1 MDRQEALRR
10 YFGHDSFRPGQ
21 ETLIDALLQ
30 GRDALGIMPT
40 GAGKSMCYQIPAL
53 LLPGITV
60 VISPLISLMKD
71 QVAALIAAG
80 IPAAYLNS
88 SLTPRQ
94 LELATERAARGAYR
108 IIYAAPERL
117 ETASFRHFA
126 ARANISLIAVDEAH
140 CVSQWGQDFRPHY
153 LRIADFID
161 SLPHR
166 PPVGAFTATATDR
179 VRSDIVRL
187 LRLRSPESVTTGF
200 DRPNLYF
207 EVVRPARRD
216 AALLEILRR
225 QQGRSGIVYCA
236 TRRNV
241 EGVAE
246 KLQRAGFAAAR
257 YHAGLEE
264 AERKQAQEDFSYD
277 RVQVMV
283 ATNAFGMGIDKS
295 NVGFVIHYN
304 MPKSMEAY
312 YQEAGRAGRDGA
324 DAECILL
331 YSRQDIIT
339 GKFLITHAEP
349 NPDLTPEEQRRKQRE
364 DLRRL
369 QDMAAWCE
377 SGSCLRG
384 GILRYFGQEAGENCG
399 SCGNCTAARYAY
411 AGVKTAPSKKKGAP
425 SPEPPP
431 APGPAAPPSMREGWQ
446 QQIRAQQR
454 TQELFDAL
462 RACRMRIS
470 KELHVPPYIIFD
482 DKTLHD
488 MAQKKPASPEALLR
502 VRGVGEVK
510 AARYGERFLAA
521 IAQWQ
526 GGDSVP
532 HTGAPDPAKPANA
545 RPPVEAPQRARPI
558 QPAAPAIPVP
568 PPVQAIPVPPP
579 APKPAAEAPSPAVS
593 APSRNWTAEEDAA
606 LRQAYL
612 QGVPSARLAERF
624 GCGVRLVRER
634 LRELGLMI

>member
-1 MDRQEALRR
+1 MDKQEALRR

-71 QVAALIAAG
+71 QVAALIASG

-94 LELATERAARGAYR
+94 LDIATERAAQGAYR

-117 ETASFRHFA
+117 ETASFRRFA
-126 ARANISLIAVDEAH
+126 AQAPISLIAVDEAH

-161 SLPHR
+161 SLPQR
-166 PPVGAFTATATDR
+166 PPVGAFTATATER

-187 LRLRSPESVTTGF
+187 LRLRAPESVTTGF

-207 EVVRPARRD
+207 EVVRPAKRD
-216 AALLEILRR
+216 PALLEILRR
-225 QQGRSGIVYCA
+225 QQGRCGIVYCA
-236 TRRNV
+236 TRKNV
-241 EGVAE
+241 ELVAA

-312 YQEAGRAGRDGA
+312 YQEAGRAGRDGG

-339 GKFLITHAEP
+339 GKFLISHAEP
-349 NPDLTPEEQRRKQRE
+349 NPELSPEEQRRKQQE

-377 SGSCLRG
+377 SDGCLRG
-384 GILRYFGQEAGENCG
+384 GILRYFGQKAADNCG
-399 SCGNCTAARYAY
+399 SCGNCTAARYGY
-411 AGVKTAPSKKKGAP
+411 AGVKTAPAKKKGAP
-425 SPEPPP
+425 AAEPLP
-431 APGPAAPPSMREGWQ
+431 APQSMQEGWR

-454 TQELFDAL
+454 TQELFDEL

-470 KELHVPPYIIFD
+470 RELHVPPYIIFD

-488 MAQKKPASPEALLR
+488 MAQKKPDSPEALLR

-510 AARYGERFLAA
+510 AARYGQRFLAA
-521 IAQWQ
+521 IAQWKQ
-526 GGDSVP
+526 AAASPAPQAGAPKASKTTRAARQQP
-532 HTGAPDPAKPANA
+532 TGASKAPRPALSAVPS
-545 RPPVEAPQRARPI
+545 
-558 QPAAPAIPVP
+558 VP
-568 PPVQAIPVPPP
+568 PPVPP
-579 APKPAAEAPSPAVS
+579 APQPAAEAPSPAVS